1 MTIDQLIESYT
12 YARVSGSTR
21 SLTDLDNKTKDIIEG
36 LNHKLKK
43 ELDVIFAKDEYEAR
57 LRHIRNEKDTNQ
69 KS

>member
-43 ELDVIFAKDEYEAR
+43 NWMSFLPRMNMK
-57 LRHIRNEKDTNQ
+57 HG
-69 KS
+69 